1 MVMGTFIGST
11 GRAFS
16 FAHLLVTAFCVFVTS
31 IFLAPAALAGT
42 VLAQSPGCQ
51 AVNNGGLNLV
61 IPGLAKTTAPIKNS
75 NGFLAANVTAD
86 FNIGDRLIIT
96 YDVIDHAIASD
107 DTASVTFLNDEDI
120 AGQSIIQRQ
129 ANYTIPATGNRS
141 ITTQFSVA
149 GYDFPGNGLSAVCE
163 PIETGSITIISQTD
177 GPDGSFAYS
186 GALAT
191 FTNDTQNGSASAVF
205 SDLAAGS
212 YLFIQEPNQDFGL
225 TSISCSGQ
233 SSVIDLSAQSAA
245 VFLTPGENIICTF
258 FNVDLFDEE
267 RFGKDSTDAIEGFT
281 YRRARAMLNAEPDRT
296 LFQRRNPESL
306 WQDSAPGAP
315 KLSGTII
322 DSNGSLSFTASTG
335 RKDSNLF
342 HKGLELWVEANY
354 TSAKD
359 DFTLGSIDSEFGI
372 VYVGADIQPSENLM
386 VGLLA
391 SFDWAKESIKGGE
404 MPSLAAPMAFGKRQQ
419 GNALQDYFSE
429 NIIDQKISGNGWMA
443 GPYIAARLS
452 ENLFLSARMAAGGS
466 DNELTLDNRVMDD
479 PFETD
484 RFLARTA
491 LTGNHNFGDFR
502 FTPTASV
509 TWFKE
514 TSKAYISKT
523 GVSIPKTE
531 LKLGRAE
538 LKPEIAWRHDL
549 SDGAWW
555 ESQFAVSA
563 IWDFERPEILEIQGL
578 TLPTEEFRGRAE
590 GGVQFNWKNGN
601 SLRLSASYDGIGA
614 DGYEAYG
621 AGIWF
626 DMPLSR
632 AKPARKIKPAPAI
645 PPPAYKYCPDGLRI
659 LEVDPCPEEKPI
671 LPAPEDT
678 KLVIYFDHDKSN
690 LLPAELVK
698 IDEAIAAMKERDVK
712 IVLLSGHTDLSGSD
726 AYNEGLSMRRAL
738 VVRDA
743 LTARGVMID
752 KITYEFFGE
761 SRPAV
766 PTKDGVRL
774 QANRRTEVVIKFK

>member
-1 MVMGTFIGST
+1 MGIFTNSA
-11 GRAFS
+11 GRSFS
-16 FAHLLVTAFCVFVTS
+16 FAHMTGVGVFTFFAS
-31 IFLAPAALAGT
+31 IFLAPAALAET

-51 AVNNGGLNLV
+51 AVNNGDLNLV
-61 IPGLAKTTAPIKNS
+61 IPGLAKTTTPMKNS
-75 NGFLAANVTAD
+75 NGFLDANVTAD
-86 FNIGDRLIIT
+86 FNSGDRLIIT

-107 DTASVTFLNDEDI
+107 DTASVIFLNDEDI
-120 AGQSIIQRQ
+120 AGQPIIQRQ

-149 GYDFPGNGLSAVCE
+149 GYDYPDRGLSAICE
-163 PIETGSITIISQTD
+163 PVQTGSITIISQTD
-177 GPDGSFAYS
+177 GPNGSFAYS
-186 GALAT
+186 GTLTT
-191 FTNDTQNGSASAVF
+191 FTNDTQNGSASTLF
-205 SDLAAGS
+205 SDLATGS
-212 YLFIQEPNQDFGL
+212 YLFVQEPNQDFGL
-225 TSISCSGQ
+225 TNISCSGQ
-233 SSVIDLSAQSAA
+233 SSVIDLGAQSAA
-245 VFLTPGENIICTF
+245 VFLTPGEDIICTF

-267 RFGKDSTDAIEGFT
+267 RFAKDSTDAIKGFT

-296 LFQRRNPESL
+296 LFHHRNPESL
-306 WQDSAPGAP
+306 WQDSAAAAP
-315 KLSGTII
+315 KLSGNII
-322 DSNGSLSFTASTG
+322 DNNGSLSFTASTG
-335 RKDSNLF
+335 RKDSSIF
-342 HKGLELWVEANY
+342 HEGLELWVEANY
-354 TSAKD
+354 TTAKD

-391 SFDWAKESIKGGE
+391 SFDWAKESIKGDE
-404 MPSLAAPMAFGKRQQ
+404 MPSLAAPMAFGKKQQ

-429 NIIDQKISGNGWMA
+429 NIIDQKISGTGWMA
-443 GPYIAARLS
+443 GPYMAARLS
-452 ENLFLSARMAAGGS
+452 EKLFLSARIAAGGS
-466 DNELTLDNRVMDD
+466 NNDLTLDNRVTDD

-523 GVSIPKTE
+523 GVPIPKTE

-578 TLPTEEFRGRAE
+578 ALPTEEFRGRAE

-601 SLRLSASYDGIGA
+601 SLRFSASYDGIGA

-632 AKPARKIKPAPAI
+632 AKPARKTKPAPAI

-671 LPAPEDT
+671 LPAPEDM

-690 LLPAELVK
+690 LLPAELAK
-698 IDEAIAAMKERDVK
+698 IDQAIAAMKERDVK